1 VQIPHEE
8 KILTIAVDKQTKIN
22 DLCTEL
28 AYFLGL
34 EFAHHVTLTF
44 REINLD
50 PSMTFSKAEIPN
62 YGQIIVNKHMGS
74 EIKK

>member
-8 KILTIAVDKQTKIN
+8 KILTVAVDKQAKIG

-28 AYFLGL
+28 AYILGL
-34 EFAHHVTLTF
+34 KFANHVTLTF
-44 REINLD
+44 RENNLD
-50 PSMTFSKAEIPN
+50 PSMSFSEAEIPN